1 MKTTHPLSWC
11 VLVVLAA
18 RGAQGQEPPQDV
30 LRLLTERHILSAPG
44 PAQPVSDS
52 PAISTI
58 ITFEALWRTGCRSVA
73 QALRMVSGFY
83 GIDDQLGEN
92 IGVRGLNPG
101 ARAYS
106 RILKVMVDGQPVAF
120 RPDATTFLG
129 PELIPLEAVDHI
141 EVSRGPTSALFGAD
155 AFLGAVNIVTRAYSR
170 GLHGSLIGRS
180 LGRKGAGGEALVEA
194 GGPRWAFM
202 AAASN
207 HALDRSGLTVPASS
221 PVLTYNLSVP
231 KSSSHDWAHPSS
243 LFAKTELTTEGGG
256 RTELSF
262 HLSRLSSAVAWADF
276 TPLASASTLKMRSS
290 YVRLLTQWPIG
301 PNGIL
306 QAFATRSQGRPEA
319 GERLASTEPYL
330 KVRRDFGTRGLDLGL
345 QFSYAFGLQDSLILG
360 LDHGQDDHELMRV
373 EQVNL
378 NTGRSQYLGT
388 HPGRLRLENTGA
400 YGQLRTRLGE
410 AWNLDLNLR
419 QDHHGSYGSVSSH
432 RASLLYRFS
441 EAFYAKALHG
451 TSFKAPSPYQ
461 LYAAPLYPAEIRGNA
476 TLQPEHA
483 RTSELEL
490 GWEPD
495 FRIQARVRGFHIRV
509 HGLIVLAPRGT
520 PTPVNLGTQLASGLE
535 AEMSALLGKHQW
547 QGSLTLQRSRS
558 QEPRPFQ
565 EPVETPTSLF
575 PQRLGTFQWTMRLRE
590 NVSTTLEARAAGPRR
605 ASGSNIGLSHDR
617 PYTLPGYLTLN
628 GVIHKAWGRWTFNLR
643 VEDLFDRR
651 WTEPGYRGYDLP
663 AGGRTAQFTA
673 IWRY

>member
-1 MKTTHPLSWC
+1 MRPGRALALST
-11 VLVVLAA
+11 LAVLA
-18 RGAQGQEPPQDV
+18 QDPPPDT
-30 LRLLTERHILSAPG
+30 LRRLTERPVLSAPG

-58 ITFEALWRTGCRSVA
+58 ISAEELWRAGCRSVA

-141 EVSRGPTSALFGAD
+141 EVSRGPTSALYGAD

-170 GLHGSLIGRS
+170 GLHASLIGRS
-180 LGRKGAGGEALVEA
+180 LGRKGTGGEALLET
-194 GGPRWAFM
+194 GGPRWGIL

-207 HALDRSGLTVPASS
+207 HALDRSGLELPASS
-221 PVLTYNLSVP
+221 PVLTYNPAVP
-231 KSSSHDWAHPSS
+231 KASSHDWAHPSS
-243 LFAKTELTTEGGG
+243 LFAKAEVATEGGG
-256 RTELSF
+256 RTELTF
-262 HLSRLSSAVAWADF
+262 HTSRLASALAWADF
-276 TPLASASTLKMRSS
+276 TPLAPDSTLRTRNA
-290 YVRLLTQWPIG
+290 YLRLLTQWPVG
-301 PNGIL
+301 PSWTL
-306 QAFATRSQGRPEA
+306 QASATRSQGRPEA
-319 GERLASTEPYL
+319 GERLASTEPFL

-345 QFSYAFGLQDSLILG
+345 QASYAFGLQDSLILG
-360 LDHGQDDHELMRV
+360 LDHARDDHELMRV
-373 EQVNL
+373 VQVNQA
-378 NTGRSQYLGT
+378 TGSAQFLGSD
-388 HPGRLRLENTGA
+388 PGRLRLENTGA

-419 QDHHGSYGSVSSH
+419 QDHHRSYGDVSSH
-432 RASLLYRFS
+432 RASLLYRLS
-441 EAFYAKALHG
+441 ETFYVKALNG

-476 TLQPEHA
+476 ALQPERA

-495 FRIQARVRGFHIRV
+495 FRIQARVRGFHIHV
-509 HGLIVLAPRGT
+509 EGLIVLAPRGT
-520 PTPVNLGTQLASGLE
+520 PTPVNLGTQQSSGLE
-535 AEMSALLGKHQW
+535 AEFTALLGRHQW

-558 QEPRPFQ
+558 QEPLPFQ
-565 EPVETPTSLF
+565 GMVETPTSLF
-575 PQRLGTFQWTMRLRE
+575 PQRLGTFQWTMRLDE
-590 NVSTTLEARAAGPRR
+590 GASATLEARAAGPRR
-605 ASGSNIGLSHDR
+605 ASGSNIALSQGK

-628 GVIHKAWGRWTFNLR
+628 GVLHHARGRWTFNLR
-643 VEDLFDRR
+643 VEDLLDRR
-651 WTEPGYRGYDLP
+651 WTEPGFRGYDLP
-663 AGGRTAQFTA
+663 AGGRTVQFTA
-673 IWRY
+673 GWRY